1 MSGTVQGMK
10 DAVTKGEGGGLQGV
24 SQAAGQT
31 IAENTDT
38 RGGQGKK
45 SDDAS
50 TSLGQFGKGGG
61 GNTTE
66 GTSIK
71 ASDQVTNMQ
80 TGSADHLE
88 MGFGKDA

>member
-1 MSGTVQGMK
+1 MSGTLNSMK
-10 DAVTKGEGGGLQGV
+10 EAVGGEGGGLQEISG
-24 SQAAGQT
+24 AAGKV

-38 RGGQGKK
+38 RGSQGKK

-50 TSLGQFGKGGG
+50 ASLGQFGKGAG

-71 ASDQVTNMQ
+71 ANDQVTNMQ

-88 MGFGKDA
+88 MGMRKQT